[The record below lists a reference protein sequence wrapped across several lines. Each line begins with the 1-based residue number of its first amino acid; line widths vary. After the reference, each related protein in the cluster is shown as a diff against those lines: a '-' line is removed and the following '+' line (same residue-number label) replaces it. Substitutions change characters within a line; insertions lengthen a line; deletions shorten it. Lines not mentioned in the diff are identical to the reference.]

1 MTARVK
7 RKDGNAMKNIKI
19 NPVYRKELRVSTR
32 TFKFALMMT
41 AYNMVLALVALLI
54 FFGFFDSSFNR
65 IIDYADILYI
75 YMAVACIEFGLVFFI
90 VPILTSSSI
99 AGERERQTLE
109 ILLTTTLKPIQIVIG
124 KLESSIS
131 MVLLLM
137 VSSVPVVSIVFSI
150 GGIGVSAVMG
160 LLVLIIVTTIYVG
173 SIGIWC
179 SAMLKKTIPSAV
191 STFGLVF
198 IITIGPV
205 AVLLVLALGMYQYYM
220 YNYPYAPVPN
230 LGNAGLI
237 LLLDPLFSAISLFS
251 RQFGETELLMEILV
265 DRFNC
270 DVSTVVTDHWFGLS
284 VIVQLASSA
293 LILFAASRHLDP
305 LRKRRMKRKDKR
317 ALKELQAK
325 EAAGSVAENDKSA

>member
-1 MTARVK
+1 
-7 RKDGNAMKNIKI
+7 MKNIKI

-32 TFKFALMMT
+32 SFKFALIMT
-41 AYNMVLALVALLI
+41 AYNMVLAFVALFI
-54 FFGFFDSSFNR
+54 FFGFFDPVINAT
-65 IIDYADILYI
+65 IDYANILYI
-75 YMAVACIEFGLVFFI
+75 YMAVACIEFGLIFFI

-109 ILLTTTLKPIQIVIG
+109 ILLTTTLKPIQIITG

-131 MVLLLM
+131 MVLLLI

-150 GGIGVSAVMG
+150 GGIEVSAVMG
-160 LLVLIIVTTIYVG
+160 LLVLIVVTTVYVG

-198 IITIGPV
+198 IITVGPV
-205 AVLLVLALGMYQYYM
+205 AVLIGMSFVTYQYYM
-220 YNYPYAPVPN
+220 YNHPYSPVPN

-237 LLLDPLFSAISLFS
+237 LLLNPLFSAISLFS
-251 RQFGETELLMEILV
+251 RQFGETELLMEILI

-270 DVSTVVTDHWFGLS
+270 DVSTVVMDHWFGFS
-284 VIVQLASSA
+284 VAAQLACSA

-305 LRKRRMKRKDKR
+305 LRRRRMKRKDKK
-317 ALKELQAK
+317 ALKELQAE
-325 EAAGSVAENDKSA
+325 EAADKVTGNDKNA